1 MPEAVVL
8 RNPSAPNRLGEDEEI
23 EPVLEFLFEN
33 IACDE
38 GHGTIEA
45 GDILTAHARY
55 SSVILRE
62 RILMELRNWLI

>member
-8 RNPSAPNRLGEDEEI
+8 RNPSAPNRLGEVEEI

-33 IACDE
+33 IARVE

-45 GDILTAHARY
+45 GDILTTPR
-55 SSVILRE
+55 
-62 RILMELRNWLI
+62 